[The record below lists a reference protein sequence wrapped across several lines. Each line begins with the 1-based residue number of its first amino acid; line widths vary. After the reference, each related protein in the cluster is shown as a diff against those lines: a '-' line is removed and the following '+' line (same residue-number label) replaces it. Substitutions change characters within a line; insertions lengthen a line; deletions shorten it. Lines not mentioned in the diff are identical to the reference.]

1 MSVAAQSSDT
11 KVTGPVP
18 GPSVLHADV
27 TLNKTAEIPL
37 VSASLLYGQKSANTV
52 TFANLLYSKLKQCK
66 AHFIELLGE
75 LFGHNIT

>member
-27 TLNKTAEIPL
+27 TFNKTAKIPL
-37 VSASLLYGQKSANTV
+37 VSASLVYDQKGAVLIWSV
-52 TFANLLYSKLKQCK
+52 C
-66 AHFIELLGE
+66 
-75 LFGHNIT
+75 

>member
-1 MSVAAQSSDT
+1 MCFSVALSALRVSVAAQSSDT

-37 VSASLLYGQKSANTV
+37 VSASLLYDQKSAALIQSV
-52 TFANLLYSKLKQCK
+52 C
-66 AHFIELLGE
+66 
-75 LFGHNIT
+75 